1 MAARPSEEFGARQ
14 HSLLRHWPDTTPH
27 SATDKAFLERR
38 ADEAGVLQEH
48 RSGPAVELQAAGAL
62 LRQGVPLCERSG
74 CSIRVLR
81 GVHLMQALV
90 EKYQESK
97 NWSPYTR
104 NVKNPRI
111 HHPTAT
117 VTENTRAE
125 GVFLLS
131 FSEGGSWTNMSIEQD
146 GLLGIREI
154 RGLIRLS

>member
-1 MAARPSEEFGARQ
+1 MAAWPYEEFGARQ
-14 HSLLRHWPDTTPH
+14 CSLLRHWPDTTPH
-27 SATDKAFLERR
+27 GTTDKAVLERR

-48 RSGPAVELQAAGAL
+48 RLGPAVRLQAAGAL

-74 CSIRVLR
+74 CSIHVLR

-117 VTENTRAE
+117 VTENKGAE
-125 GVFLLS
+125 GDT
-131 FSEGGSWTNMSIEQD
+131 GWQ
-146 GLLGIREI
+146 
-154 RGLIRLS
+154 